1 MSNLRLINE
10 TSALGGTNSVDVNN
24 VFSADYDI
32 YKITITNASS
42 ATQQDNNTMSL
53 RLINSS
59 GSTISSSNYDK
70 AIQYMRGFSATY
82 LELKNT
88 NADNM
93 QAIYYDIASSNGNA
107 NATIYLFN
115 PFLSSSYTFGIFQIA
130 GHASIAGQ
138 VPTSQK
144 GIGVLK
150 QTASMTGYSFFNRD
164 SLNIASGTFRT
175 YGLRVDS

>member
-10 TSALGGTNSVDVNN
+10 TTALGGTNSVDVNN
-24 VFSADYDI
+24 VFSADFDI

-42 ATQQDNNTMSL
+42 ETQLDNNTMSL
-53 RLINSS
+53 RLINNL
-59 GSTISSSNYDK
+59 GSTISSNYDK

-82 LELKNT
+82 LELKAT
-88 NADNM
+88 STDNM

-107 NATIYLFN
+107 NSTIYLFN
-115 PFLSSSYTFGIFQIA
+115 PFLSSSYTFGIFQVA

-138 VPTSQK
+138 VPTVQK

-164 SLNIASGTFRT
+164 SLNIATGTFRT

>member
-1 MSNLRLINE
+1 MSNLRLINQ
-10 TSALGGTNSVDVNN
+10 TTALGGTNSVNINN

-42 ATQQDNNTMSL
+42 ETQLDNNTMSL

-70 AIQYMRGFSATY
+70 ATQYFRGYVNTS
-82 LELKNT
+82 LELRNT

-93 QAIYYDIASSNGNA
+93 QAIYYDIASSNGNG

-115 PFLSSSYTFGIFQIA
+115 PFLSTSYTFGIFQVS
-130 GHASIAGQ
+130 GHASISGQ
-138 VPTSQK
+138 VPTMQK

-150 QTASMTGYSFFNRD
+150 QTASMTGYSFFNRN
-164 SLNIASGTFRT
+164 SLNIATGVFRT
-175 YGLRVDS
+175 YGLRADS